1 MTTAPTLLL
10 IRGNSASGKT
20 TAAREARRRFGRGA
34 SLVEQDYFRRVVLR
48 EHGGIGADA
57 VAPGFID
64 VCVRHLL
71 SAGYHVIVEGIL
83 HTGSYGPTLRQLIAD
98 HPGPSHAFY
107 LDVGFEETLRRH
119 RNRAEPIPVTA
130 EQMRGWYTEHD
141 VLGVDREHV
150 IPETATLEQAV
161 ATILETSGLA
171 GRAPL
176 TPCPVR
182 CPRCAAKQATSG
194 AQPAGAG
201 LHNEAMRGE
210 VR

>member
-1 MTTAPTLLL
+1 MTTAPTLLV

-48 EHGGIGADA
+48 EHGGIGGDA

-71 SAGYHVIVEGIL
+71 GAGYHVIVEGIL
-83 HTGSYGPTLRQLIAD
+83 HTGSYGPMLRQLIAA

-107 LDVGFEETLRRH
+107 LDVGFEETVRRH
-119 RNRAEPIPVTA
+119 HNRTEPVPVTA

-141 VLGVDREHV
+141 VLGVDGEHI
-150 IPETATLEQAV
+150 IPQTATLAQAV
-161 ATILETSGLA
+161 ATILDTSGLA
-171 GRAPL
+171 GRTPL
-176 TPCPVR
+176 TPCPVH

-194 AQPAGAG
+194 AQPAGARC
-201 LHNEAMRGE
+201 HDEALRGE
-210 VR
+210 AR